1 MTTSH
6 LKILPSQAIVEQNSV
21 NYIKFIASLPR
32 FEIRVEPDI
41 FWISADAPVFYFNS
55 VFNARLNGNVE
66 AKIEEVMEFY
76 HSRCDAFAWHITPS
90 SRPINLAQLLMARGA
105 ELLES
110 IPYLAVELDVMPRD
124 LAIPPDFRW
133 MTVRT
138 HDALASWTSVYCH
151 ARGYP
156 ESAKKLFNIF
166 ADLDLTGESP
176 FQLILG
182 YLGETPVSTYAVFMD
197 NETAGFY
204 SLTTL
209 PEARGHGIGTAI
221 SIAAAGVAA
230 ERGYHVATLLSE
242 PPSRNIC
249 KRLGFVDGFGSMDI
263 YRFHIVERL
272 HESSARRAQR
282 IELMV

>member
-1 MTTSH
+1 MTTSR
-6 LKILPSQAIVEQNSV
+6 LKILPSQDIVEQNSL

-32 FEIRVEPDI
+32 FEIHEEPDI
-41 FWISADAPVFYFNS
+41 FWISADGPVFYFNS
-55 VFNARLNGNVE
+55 VFNARLHGNVE
-66 AKIEEVMEFY
+66 EKIEAAMEFY
-76 HSRCDAFAWHITPS
+76 HRRCDAFAWHITPS
-90 SRPINLAQLLMARGA
+90 SRPVNLAQLLMARGA

-110 IPYLAVELDVMPRD
+110 IPYLVVKLDDMPRD

-133 MTVRT
+133 MNVRT
-138 HDALASWTSVYCH
+138 HDALASWTSIYCH

-156 ESAKKLFNIF
+156 ESAHKLFNIF
-166 ADLDLTGESP
+166 ADLDLSGESP

-182 YLGETPVSTYAVFMD
+182 YLGDTPVSTYAVFMD
-197 NETAGFY
+197 DESAGFY

-221 SIAAAGVAA
+221 SVAAADVAL
-230 ERGYHVATLLSE
+230 ERGYHIATLLSE

-249 KRLGFVDGFGSMDI
+249 KRLGFVDGFGSMNI
-263 YRFHIVERL
+263 YRFHAVERL
-272 HESSARRAQR
+272 QESSARRAQR